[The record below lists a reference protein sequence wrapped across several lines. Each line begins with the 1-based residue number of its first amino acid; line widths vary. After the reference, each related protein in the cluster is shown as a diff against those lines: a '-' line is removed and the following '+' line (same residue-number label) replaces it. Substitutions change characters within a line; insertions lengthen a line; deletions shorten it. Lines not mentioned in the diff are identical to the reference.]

1 MDSYRSP
8 WLNQTRL
15 TGEFKWLSRES
26 SFRGSLKSF
35 GSPYISLLMIPTFKL
50 LEYTRNAKLVYTILV
65 DDSGFTDP
73 LWSTKLVKASLALRV
88 HSKSLRVGII
98 DKDI

>member
-35 GSPYISLLMIPTFKL
+35 SSPYISLLMIPTLKL
-50 LEYTRNAKLVYTILV
+50 LEYTRNAKLAFTNLV
-65 DDSGFTDP
+65 DHSGFTVTRDYIYSI
-73 LWSTKLVKASLALRV
+73 ST
-88 HSKSLRVGII
+88 II
-98 DKDI
+98 DQISEDKFSVARVF